1 MPKVSIVVPI
11 YNVEKYLRQC
21 LESIENQTLEDIEV
35 ICVNDGSKDQSKDII
50 NEFVNRDPRFILI
63 DKPNTGYGN
72 SMNVGF
78 DRATGEYIGI
88 VESDDYADSNMF
100 ESLYHE
106 AHANHLDVLK
116 SGYYFY
122 YSIPKDKNIEEHIAS
137 RVLCGKTFCPRTFF
151 KDPMEK
157 VSFFNIKPTIW
168 SSVYRREFIKK
179 NHIRFNETPGASYQ
193 DASYN
198 FKVWCCAERV
208 QLIDKAFLHYRQ
220 DNESSSVNSPGK
232 VFCVCDEYAE
242 MERFLQEHPLWKDDM
257 EYVKSRIKY
266 DSYMWN
272 YNRIAQEY
280 KYIFIERA
288 SADFKKDQDEGYLNP
303 EYFEAY
309 KWKDLQ
315 KLIKDPIKYHTEK
328 SLEGVKSV
336 GSEEYEAVVQSASYK
351 IGRGITF
358 IPRTIADTIQCV
370 RDNGVTYTIK
380 YAFSKLNH

>member
-11 YNVEKYLRQC
+11 YNVEKYLRKC

-35 ICVNDGSKDQSKDII
+35 ICVNDGSKDRSKEIV

-78 DRATGEYIGI
+78 ERATGEYIGI
-88 VESDDYADSNMF
+88 VESDDYADSDMF
-100 ESLYHE
+100 ETLYHE

-168 SSVYRREFIKK
+168 SSVYRREFIRE

-232 VFCVCDEYAE
+232 VFLR
-242 MERFLQEHPLWKDDM
+242 M
-257 EYVKSRIKY
+257 
-266 DSYMWN
+266 
-272 YNRIAQEY
+272 
-280 KYIFIERA
+280 
-288 SADFKKDQDEGYLNP
+288 
-303 EYFEAY
+303 
-309 KWKDLQ
+309 
-315 KLIKDPIKYHTEK
+315 
-328 SLEGVKSV
+328 
-336 GSEEYEAVVQSASYK
+336 
-351 IGRGITF
+351 
-358 IPRTIADTIQCV
+358 
-370 RDNGVTYTIK
+370 
-380 YAFSKLNH
+380 